1 MKTMSL
7 ALSKGAGSVALKIT
21 IIVAAAIGGA
31 GMVSSNVF
39 AALSATATN
48 TTGGS
53 VTSGTLK
60 LILAPSAVSGITGG
74 FTAPVSTM
82 APGDIVNRYID
93 LKNDGSLDGLSPT
106 LQITTSD
113 TSTLTSDGTKG
124 LQITITSCGIA
135 WTSAGVCND
144 TTTAVLAQTPVNT
157 LKAGAVNISLPYLN
171 AGLTNY
177 LKVSTALP
185 AATENVLNGALPVGS
200 VQGLSA
206 TLTWAFTIQQRTGT
220 VTNS

>member
-1 MKTMSL
+1 MSPIKI
-7 ALSKGAGSVALKIT
+7 ALSKSAGSVALKIT

-39 AALSATATN
+39 ASLSATATN

-60 LILAPSAVSGITGG
+60 LILAPSNVVGITGG
-74 FTAPVSTM
+74 FTAPISSM
-82 APGDIVNRYID
+82 APGDTVNRYID

-106 LQITTSD
+106 LLITTSD

-124 LQITITSCGIA
+124 LQVTISACGIA
-135 WTSAGVCND
+135 WTNGGVCND
-144 TTTAVLAQTPVNT
+144 TTTAVMIVTPVST
-157 LKAGAVNISLPYLN
+157 LKAGAVNITLPLLN

-185 AATENVLNGALPVGS
+185 AATENVLNGVLPGGT

-206 TLTWAFTIQQRTGT
+206 TLTWAFTIQQRNGAT
-220 VTNS
+220 SDS

>member
-1 MKTMSL
+1 MNPMKM
-7 ALSKGAGSVALKIT
+7 AISKSAGSFALKVT

-60 LILAPSAVSGITGG
+60 LILAPSAVVGITGG
-74 FTAPVSTM
+74 FTSPVTSM
-82 APGDIVNRYID
+82 APGDTVNRYID
-93 LKNDGSLDGLSPT
+93 LKNDGTLDGLSPT

-124 LQITITSCGIA
+124 LQITINACGIA
-135 WTSAGVCND
+135 WTNAGVCND
-144 TTTAVLAQTPVNT
+144 TTTAVLVQTPVNT
-157 LKAGAVNISLPYLN
+157 LKAGAVNITLPFVN

-177 LKVSTALP
+177 LKVTTALP
-185 AATENVLNGALPVGS
+185 AATENVLNGVLPVGT

-220 VTNS
+220 TTNS